1 MFLSLSIELGL
12 KRHLSSNRPRFEL
25 SEDKTV
31 SPAILL
37 PVGAVRGRQ
46 ATPRERAGDNAKP
59 HAHQVRGISSVRMRW
74 FAQRPR
80 LQLAFEFC
88 YFVLQSVS
96 SSTV

>member
-1 MFLSLSIELGL
+1 MFLSLSVELGL
-12 KRHLSSNRPRFEL
+12 KRHLSSSRGRFER

-31 SPAILL
+31 SPSILL

-46 ATPRERAGDNAKP
+46 ATPQGRAGDDAKC
-59 HAHQVRGISSVRMRW
+59 
-74 FAQRPR
+74 

-88 YFVLQSVS
+88 YFVLQSVW